1 MKESML
7 KKADEIL
14 RQMTIEEKVEM
25 FGGVSNL
32 GLPSCER
39 VGIRAQEC
47 ADGPLGLRME
57 KQPEKNCTAFPCGG
71 AIAATWNTTLV
82 EEMGECIA
90 NDCIKYDKAMI
101 LGPGVN
107 LKRTPLCGRNFEY
120 FSEDPVLAG
129 RIAAAYIRGVER
141 QGVSAC
147 IKHFVANNQE
157 LYRGTASVDIDERTL
172 RDLYLKVFQIAIEE
186 GDPTALMLAC
196 NRVNGIYNVESRY
209 LMREVVRDTWGFNGI
224 EMSDWYITK
233 DAVISLKNGLN
244 LAMPKQPE
252 LKAALR
258 QALADGRITEAE
270 LDEAIRPTIAFLY
283 GREPKN
289 ITYDRNHQHEVA
301 KRVATEGIVLL
312 KNENALLPITPEKY
326 KKIAVV
332 GGYAKDP
339 VYYGYG
345 SARVYTRKDYVD
357 VPIDKIEQILDGK
370 VKVSYVEG
378 YNPNLSSEASIFDW
392 RPDFIAPDSDNV
404 IKEADLVVMFLGHPF
419 GAETEDTDLDSP
431 YLYHYYSSFIQ
442 RVQNINKNI
451 VIVLQ
456 TGTTVI
462 PHVWNDQVSA
472 VVQMWMAGEAGGS
485 AIADVLCGKVS
496 PSGKLSET
504 MAKKMRTD
512 LDYPGN
518 GWVIRYNERWAI
530 GYRYYDEHPFEVAY
544 PFGHGLSYTTF
555 AYRNFVVEQVDDQ
568 LRFTFTIKN
577 TGGVSG
583 KEAAQIYFAKPE
595 SYIDRPQKELL
606 TFAKTRLLAPGESE
620 KLTVDVPV
628 NRLSYFNVGL
638 HKEVVESGHYHF
650 LLGASATDIRQIVGY
665 EQEDTGDISMGR
677 ESFITLG

>member
-107 LKRTPLCGRNFEY
+107 LKRTLVCGRNFEY

-141 QGVSAC
+141 QGVSTC
-147 IKHFVANNQE
+147 IKHFAANNQE
-157 LYRGTASVDIDERTL
+157 VYRGTASVDIDERTL

-186 GDPTALMLAC
+186 SDPTALMLAG
-196 NRVNGIYNVESRY
+196 NRINGIYNVESRY
-209 LMREVVRDTWGFNGI
+209 LMRDVVRDAWGFNGI

-233 DAVISLKNGLN
+233 DAIISLKNGLN

-258 QALADGRITEAE
+258 QALADERITEAE

-312 KNENALLPITPEKY
+312 KNENALLPITPKKY

>member
-107 LKRTPLCGRNFEY
+107 LKRTLVCGRNFEY

-141 QGVSAC
+141 QGVSTC
-147 IKHFVANNQE
+147 IKHFAANNQE
-157 LYRGTASVDIDERTL
+157 VYRGTASVDIDERTL

-186 GDPTALMLAC
+186 SEPTALMLAG
-196 NRVNGIYNVESRY
+196 NRINGIYNVESRY
-209 LMREVVRDTWGFNGI
+209 LMRDVVRDAWGFNGI

-233 DAVISLKNGLN
+233 DAIISLKNGLN

-258 QALADGRITEAE
+258 QALADERITEAE

-555 AYRNFVVEQVDDQ
+555 AHRNFVVEQVDDQ

>member
-1 MKESML
+1 MKESKL

-107 LKRTPLCGRNFEY
+107 LKRTPVCGRNFEY

-141 QGVSAC
+141 QGVSTC
-147 IKHFVANNQE
+147 IKHFAANNQE
-157 LYRGTASVDIDERTL
+157 VYRGTASVDIDERTL

-186 GDPTALMLAC
+186 SDPTALMLAG
-196 NRVNGIYNVESRY
+196 NRINGIYNVESRY
-209 LMREVVRDTWGFNGI
+209 LMRDVVRNAWGFNGI

-233 DAVISLKNGLN
+233 DAIISLKNGLN

-258 QALADGRITEAE
+258 QALADERITEAE
-270 LDEAIRPTIAFLY
+270 LDEAIRPTVAFLY
-283 GREPKN
+283 GRKPKN

-462 PHVWNDQVSA
+462 PHVWNDQVPA

-504 MAKKMRTD
+504 MVKKMRTD

-555 AYRNFVVEQVDDQ
+555 AYHNFAVEQVDDQ
-568 LRFTFTIKN
+568 LRFSFTIKN

-606 TFAKTRLLAPGESE
+606 TFAKTHMLAPGESE

-638 HKEVVESGHYHF
+638 HKEVVESGHYQF
-650 LLGASATDIRQIVGY
+650 LLGASATDIRQTVGY
-665 EQEDTGDISMGR
+665 EQEETGGISMGR

>member
-14 RQMTIEEKVEM
+14 RQMTIEEKFEM

-107 LKRTPLCGRNFEY
+107 LKRTLVCGRNFEY

-141 QGVSAC
+141 QGVSTC
-147 IKHFVANNQE
+147 IKHFAANNQE
-157 LYRGTASVDIDERTL
+157 VYRGTASVDIDERTL

-186 GDPTALMLAC
+186 SDPTALMLAG
-196 NRVNGIYNVESRY
+196 NRINGIYNVESRY
-209 LMREVVRDTWGFNGI
+209 LMRDVVRDAWGFNGI

-233 DAVISLKNGLN
+233 DAIISLKNGLN

-258 QALADGRITEAE
+258 QALADERITEAE